1 MTGLAGAIARLG
13 LAALAATLSCAAAA
27 ETFPSRPITIVIPYP
42 PGASTDQVARLVQ
55 PKLQDSL
62 GQTVVLEHRGGG
74 SGNIGNAAVA
84 KAAPDGHTILLS
96 TNAIMTINPHIFR
109 KLPFDPLRDFAPLTT
124 AVRAVLAIAVH
135 PSVPVRSVADLIGHA
150 KAHPRQLHY
159 GTAGTGTPH
168 HMAGLALNQAAGI
181 ELVHVAYKG
190 GSPAANDLLG
200 GHIPMG
206 IFTLSTV
213 LQHGRSGRLNVIA
226 IGEPRRFEGAPDI
239 PAIAE
244 TLPGF
249 EATSW
254 LAFFAP
260 GGTPAPIVERLN
272 KALVA
277 ALTAEDVKA
286 RLTEAGLPV
295 VADRADELGAVVRR
309 DFARW
314 GELARDMGIEAE

>member
-272 KALVA
+272 AEVAKAL
-277 ALTAEDVKA
+277 ALPDVRE
-286 RLTEAGLPV
+286 RLAGF
-295 VADRADELGAVVRR
+295 GAVPLRNSP
-309 DFARW
+309 
-314 GELARDMGIEAE
+314 AEFQAFIRSEIGKWAEVVKTSGAHVD